1 MDERSALLYA
11 KLHSYTRLVNR
22 THGFIRWALAR
33 VQTPYVACSFGK
45 DSAVMLHMIL
55 QHSPDISVRFI
66 RWKNETEHIDNY
78 DEVITDWLNYR
89 RLNLTQVEMSRLSLS
104 EIHKGRYDTRGF
116 DSYFI
121 GLRASE
127 STPRRMTLKKHGR
140 FYKNKAGMVRISPLA
155 DWKDQDIA
163 AYMYS
168 YQIPL
173 LNTYKSDGITSR
185 TASRIPRADHGI
197 RESFIQS
204 LKQRDM
210 NAYQALLK
218 NFPEIKQYE

>member
-1 MDERSALLYA
+1 MDEKSALLYA

-33 VQTPYVACSFGK
+33 VRTPYVACSFGK
-45 DSAVMLHMIL
+45 DSAVMLHMVL
-55 QHSPDISVRFI
+55 EHAPDIPVRFI

-78 DEVITDWLNYR
+78 DEVIDQWGC
-89 RLNLTQVEMSRLSLS
+89 LNLTQVELTRLSLF
-104 EIHKGRYDTRGF
+104 EVHKGRYDTRGH

-121 GLRASE
+121 GLRKSE
-127 STPRRMTLKKHGR
+127 STPRRMTLTLHGM
-140 FYKNKAGMVRISPLA
+140 FYKNKAEMVRISPLA
-155 DWKDQDIA
+155 DWKDADIA
-163 AYMYS
+163 AYIFS
-168 YQIPL
+168 NKLPL

>member
-45 DSAVMLHMIL
+45 DSAVMLHL
-55 QHSPDISVRFI
+55 VLEQAPDVSVRFI

-78 DEVITDWLNYR
+78 EEVIQQWGQ
-89 RLNLTQVEMSRLSLS
+89 LNLTQVELSRLSLS
-104 EIHKGRYDTRGF
+104 EKNKDRYDTVGY

-127 STPRRMTLKKHGR
+127 STPRRMTLKQHGM
-140 FYKNKAGMVRISPLA
+140 FYKNKAEMIRISPLA

-163 AYMYS
+163 AYIFS
-168 YQIPL
+168 NQLPL

>member
-11 KLHSYTRLVNR
+11 KLHNYTRLVNR

-45 DSAVMLHMIL
+45 DSAVMLHMVL
-55 QHSPDISVRFI
+55 EQAPDIPVRFI

-78 DEVITDWLNYR
+78 DEVIAQWG
-89 RLNLTQVEMSRLSLS
+89 RLNLAQVELARLSLS
-104 EIHKGRYDTRGF
+104 VKSKDRYHTTGY

-127 STPRRMTLKKHGR
+127 STHRRMTLTQHGM
-140 FYKNKAGMVRISPLA
+140 FYKNKAEMIRISPLA
-155 DWKDQDIA
+155 DWKDPDIA
-163 AYMYS
+163 AYIFS
-168 YQIPL
+168 NKLPL

-185 TASRIPRADHGI
+185 TASRIPRADYGI

-204 LKQRDM
+204 LKQRDI
-210 NAYQALLK
+210 NAYQELLK